1 MRLRP
6 HHILC
11 VRYLTIDPPG
21 RGDEFT
27 DLCRRVR
34 DLMTSDTDTVIEVTE
49 GVDDLCGPCPYLGEG
64 WCVSPFGD
72 EVEVRK
78 WDARVLMG
86 LGLRYGLQ
94 MTTGALREIVRQK
107 VPLEFCLNR
116 CPWRSICMTG
126 SAHEF

>member
-1 MRLRP
+1 
-6 HHILC
+6 
-11 VRYLTIDPPG
+11 
-21 RGDEFT
+21 
-27 DLCRRVR
+27 
-34 DLMTSDTDTVIEVTE
+34 MTSDTDTVIEVTE